1 MPTPARPVELSA
13 PHLES
18 IPEWTLKDNKLYRR
32 IEFGSF
38 PEAIAFM
45 CQAAFTCE
53 RMDHHPEWLN
63 VYKVVEVWLT
73 SHDQGRVTE
82 RDVQLAQALDAQ
94 LQKSAIKAPA
104 AAARTSPAPHN

>member
-1 MPTPARPVELSA
+1 MPTHERATAPSKELLS
-13 PHLES
+13 S
-18 IPEWTLKDNKLYRR
+18 VPEWTLKDNKLYRR

-45 CQAAFTCE
+45 CEAAFTCE

-63 VYKVVEVWLT
+63 VYNRVDVWLT
-73 SHDQGRVTE
+73 SHDVGGVTE
-82 RDVQLAQALDAQ
+82 RDIQLAQALNAK
-94 LQKSAIKAPA
+94 LQKSALKAPA